1 MEVFQANIEES
12 RLHCSLDET
21 ANDPKLIVKMKIS
34 TFYGCLLLSVL
45 AVFTKDASTSNWN
58 IADSNAARKSS
69 TTLNENFRSTI
80 HHSLEDAR
88 TEAGRARQ
96 EVSQNDTCRD
106 DKAYE
111 AFCKDY
117 RDNDFCTKYP
127 YGMNKHCALTC
138 GFCKC
143 KTKIDIGFLVDSSGS
158 IEKYGKGNFK
168 KCLDFIKNAVNGSFI
183 SETFTH
189 VGMVLFSSKIKTI
202 FTLKQYFDA
211 EQMIKDI
218 EKAPYLKGGTL
229 TAKALSFVK
238 RKLFDE
244 TGRPEVPKV
253 LIVMTDGKSTDNIT
267 LPAQK
272 LHEANIT
279 VFAIGI
285 GRNYD
290 MGQLKEIASKPD
302 TKYAL
307 TADFNRL
314 NELYTSIRDDACRVN
329 STLSDQDR
337 PFHSPGH
344 TVDDTAYSPHG
355 SHSILLS

>member
-1 MEVFQANIEES
+1 M
-12 RLHCSLDET
+12 
-21 ANDPKLIVKMKIS
+21 KMSII
-34 TFYGCLLLSVL
+34 T
-45 AVFTKDASTSNWN
+45 
-58 IADSNAARKSS
+58 IA
-69 TTLNENFRSTI
+69 I
-80 HHSLEDAR
+80 
-88 TEAGRARQ
+88 
-96 EVSQNDTCRD
+96 
-106 DKAYE
+106 
-111 AFCKDY
+111 
-117 RDNDFCTKYP
+117 
-127 YGMNKHCALTC
+127 
-138 GFCKC
+138 
-143 KTKIDIGFLVDSSGS
+143 I
-158 IEKYGKGNFK
+158 
-168 KCLDFIKNAVNGSFI
+168 
-183 SETFTH
+183 
-189 VGMVLFSSKIKTI
+189 VLFFNSPWGFSRQLNWYFSLFRAFQIKTI

-314 NELYTSIRDDACRVN
+314 NELYTSIRDDACRGEC
-329 STLSDQDR
+329 R
-337 PFHSPGH
+337 
-344 TVDDTAYSPHG
+344 YS
-355 SHSILLS
+355 